1 MNLMTDLMIFG
12 MSVAFSFVAWG
23 AVCSRY
29 IWPFVRSRSLPDAAT
44 PLLYLNVFRFVGASF
59 LVPGV
64 AGSLPRAFAAP
75 GAFGDLFAVVLA
87 WVALILLRRPAG
99 YAALWL
105 FNLWGAGDL
114 LFAFYQGLFDEDFHP
129 SALGATFYIP
139 TVYVPL
145 LLCVHFMLF
154 ALLLRARSMST
165 KAAAGS

>member
-1 MNLMTDLMIFG
+1 
-12 MSVAFSFVAWG
+12 
-23 AVCSRY
+23 
-29 IWPFVRSRSLPDAAT
+29 
-44 PLLYLNVFRFVGASF
+44 
-59 LVPGV
+59 
-64 AGSLPRAFAAP
+64 LPRAFAAP

-165 KAAAGS
+165 NAAAGS

>member
-1 MNLMTDLMIFG
+1 MTDLMIFG
-12 MSVAFSFVAWG
+12 ISVAFSFVAWG

-29 IWPFVRSRSLPDAAT
+29 IWPFVRSR
-44 PLLYLNVFRFVGASF
+44 
-59 LVPGV
+59 
-64 AGSLPRAFAAP
+64 SLPRAFAAP

-114 LFAFYQGLFDEDFHP
+114 LFAFYQGLFYEDFHP

-165 KAAAGS
+165 NAAAGS

>member
-1 MNLMTDLMIFG
+1 
-12 MSVAFSFVAWG
+12 
-23 AVCSRY
+23 
-29 IWPFVRSRSLPDAAT
+29 
-44 PLLYLNVFRFVGASF
+44 
-59 LVPGV
+59 
-64 AGSLPRAFAAP
+64 LPRAFAAP

-114 LFAFYQGLFDEDFHP
+114 LFAFYQGLFDADFHP

-165 KAAAGS
+165 NAAAGSL

>member
-1 MNLMTDLMIFG
+1 MSARRIEKATREHWLHRNDKRERIF
-12 MSVAFSFVAWG
+12 SRNIF
-23 AVCSRY
+23 CSDYLLAKSDPCLRY
-29 IWPFVRSRSLPDAAT
+29 RAYSAA
-44 PLLYLNVFRFVGASF
+44 LEG
-59 LVPGV
+59 
-64 AGSLPRAFAAP
+64 AP

-114 LFAFYQGLFDEDFHP
+114 LFAFYQGLFDADFHP

-165 KAAAGS
+165 NAAAGS

>member
-1 MNLMTDLMIFG
+1 MYF
-12 MSVAFSFVAWG
+12 A
-23 AVCSRY
+23 
-29 IWPFVRSRSLPDAAT
+29 SLAR
-44 PLLYLNVFRFVGASF
+44 LSLF
-59 LVPGV
+59 LVSRAHCPEPSRRPV
-64 AGSLPRAFAAP
+64 LSATCLQSYSLR
-75 GAFGDLFAVVLA
+75 
-87 WVALILLRRPAG
+87 VALMLLRRPAG

-154 ALLLRARSMST
+154 ALVLRARSMST
-165 KAAAGS
+165 NAAA